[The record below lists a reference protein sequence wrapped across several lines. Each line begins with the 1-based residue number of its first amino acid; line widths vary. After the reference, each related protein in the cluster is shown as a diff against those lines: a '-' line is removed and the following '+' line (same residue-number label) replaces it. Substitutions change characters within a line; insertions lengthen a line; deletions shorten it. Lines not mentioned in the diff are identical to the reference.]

1 MADDGIYEIAQLHI
15 KPGEKANFLAAA
27 EKALAVIG
35 AAPGCRSARFF
46 DCVEEETEPIF
57 FVNWDRVEDHSAF
70 RESKQFGE
78 YRSHISPYFAD
89 LPTARHYDLGV
100 DVSG

>member
-15 KPGEKANFLAAA
+15 NPGQKETFLAAA

-35 AAPGCRSARFF
+35 AAPGCRSAKFF

-57 FVNWDRVEDHSAF
+57 LVNWDRVEDHSAF
-70 RESKQFGE
+70 RASEQFAE
-78 YRSHISPYFAD
+78 YRSHISPHFAE

-100 DVSG
+100 HVGA